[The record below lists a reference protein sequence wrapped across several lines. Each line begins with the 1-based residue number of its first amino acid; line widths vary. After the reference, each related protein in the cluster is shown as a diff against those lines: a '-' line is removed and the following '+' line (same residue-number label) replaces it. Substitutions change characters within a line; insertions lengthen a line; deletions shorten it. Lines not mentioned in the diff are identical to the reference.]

1 MCIYVYIYSYIYC
14 IYSHKCKY
22 MYKHKNQT
30 SITAHTDVL
39 TFTFFG
45 KQPTYVNVVNF
56 VFLTN

>member
-1 MCIYVYIYSYIYC
+1 
-14 IYSHKCKY
+14 

-45 KQPTYVNVVNF
+45 KQPPYVNVVNF